1 MNSIIELENEIEI
14 KECPYCKS
22 NHFIKYGKF
31 NGIQRYKCKNH
42 NCLRTFSNRTES
54 PWRYSK
60 KGMEH
65 WHKYMRLMDLNSNLR
80 QCADKVNISL
90 STSFYWRHKI
100 LKAIHKINEAI
111 RLDGNVE
118 IIKTMFNENNKG
130 VRGSQRTHKGKIS
143 IMSALDSNNNSFSQV
158 IGNVPCNQRDVE
170 KVIKNKISDDAH
182 IDAYLD
188 RGFLAAA
195 RKHNKAN
202 KERNT
207 IAKSN
212 NIITYYMKQLN
223 WIHRFRGISTK
234 YINRYLTWFS
244 VGFNYKN

>member
-1 MNSIIELENEIEI
+1 
-14 KECPYCKS
+14 
-22 NHFIKYGKF
+22 
-31 NGIQRYKCKNH
+31 
-42 NCLRTFSNRTES
+42 
-54 PWRYSK
+54 
-60 KGMEH
+60 
-65 WHKYMRLMDLNSNLR
+65 
-80 QCADKVNISL
+80 
-90 STSFYWRHKI
+90 
-100 LKAIHKINEAI
+100 
-111 RLDGNVE
+111 
-118 IIKTMFNENNKG
+118 MF
-130 VRGSQRTHKGKIS
+130 H
-143 IMSALDSNNNSFSQV
+143 
-158 IGNVPCNQRDVE
+158 
-170 KVIKNKISDDAH
+170 AH